1 MGLPSVTKRLFKGVY
16 PPGLFGTK
24 LKKMPYGMLIQL
36 FQFLFLV
43 SIFILGSTLS
53 NYLTSVLYVQL
64 VDWFLNYFGSLIIY
78 LVYIFICYLLFL
90 CIITII
96 NLILQRYVR
105 RNGLTFNFVWSPR
118 CRPCKT
124 WFCYCLCFLSCK
136 GYKANTCFWIQ

>member
-1 MGLPSVTKRLFKGVY
+1 VQIKSELGLSSVTKRLFKGVY

-105 RNGLTFNFVWSPR
+105 RNGLTFNFV
-118 CRPCKT
+118 
-124 WFCYCLCFLSCK
+124 
-136 GYKANTCFWIQ
+136 